1 MSPAEQSFV
10 QPERETCEVRLE
22 VFVRESGEKECTEVD
37 SREEKGA
44 WWTGVDR
51 DGGRKEGKKGK
62 RKEGRKEGRTKS
74 GGETTKYLSI
84 ARAGEDSALG
94 EVDLTP
100 VKEAIPLRR
109 TSASPARTT

>member
-37 SREEKGA
+37 SGEEKGA

-51 DGGRKEGKKGK
+51 DGGRKK
-62 RKEGRKEGRTKS
+62 GRKEKGRKDGRKGKVWRRDHEISVNRKS
-74 GGETTKYLSI
+74 GGGLR
-84 ARAGEDSALG
+84 ARRS
-94 EVDLTP
+94 
-100 VKEAIPLRR
+100 RFN
-109 TSASPARTT
+109 AR